1 MITVNFY
8 METSR
13 SSNSYHC

>member
-8 METSR
+8 VNLNISLETFL
-13 SSNSYHC
+13 H